1 MLMETVALLHRSTL
15 WFLRNREQPIAITET
30 VEAFLPGVDELK
42 GNAHKIL
49 TESQVESFSERTAT
63 YVEQGVPEETAR
75 QIACMEPMASA
86 SDIVHVANEL
96 SREVGD
102 VGRAYFAVGAGLGYD
117 WLRAAGEQISSD
129 DHWERLAVA
138 GIIDDLYSQ
147 QRALTLSILEPRP
160 SEGKAAV
167 DDWAMSHGRQIER
180 ALSLIGEYKAG
191 GPVTV
196 GKLGFAARHFHG
208 LFSS

>member
-1 MLMETVALLHRSTL
+1 M
-15 WFLRNREQPIAITET
+15 AI
-30 VEAFLPGVDELK
+30 
-42 GNAHKIL
+42 
-49 TESQVESFSERTAT
+49 
-63 YVEQGVPEETAR
+63 
-75 QIACMEPMASA
+75 
-86 SDIVHVANEL
+86 
-96 SREVGD
+96 
-102 VGRAYFAVGAGLGYD
+102 LG
-117 WLRAAGEQISSD
+117 
-129 DHWERLAVA
+129 
-138 GIIDDLYSQ
+138 
-147 QRALTLSILEPRP
+147 PRP